1 MLAIVVNGS
10 TQLRGVWR
18 SERRARW
25 FFAAHLQ
32 NALGTGAGYVALLVL
47 AYDRIG
53 SAWGA
58 TAVLLADLVPAML
71 LGPALGRAIDRSGR
85 LRCAM
90 LADLVGGL
98 AFAGIVFAHGAI
110 PLVALALVAG
120 VGSALFRPATCAL
133 LPAIVDERRLGAA
146 NGLFG
151 AVRESGQLLGPA
163 LAAGVLL
170 FARPE
175 AIIGFNAV
183 TCAVSM
189 LMLSRLRGHVR
200 PVAPDDDATTSIGV
214 RGLLREPVIR
224 SLVATSGA
232 VMLVAGATN
241 VAELVIAQRD
251 LGAGST
257 GFALLVSAFGCG
269 MLAGSLLGARDDTAP
284 RDSLT
289 APGRDGDD
297 VTRRYLTAIAL
308 LGLGLLG
315 TGAAPALPFAMLA
328 FALAGVGNGLFLVA
342 VRVLM
347 QRRIPE
353 HLHGRAFGL
362 QDAVDSWGFGAAILA
377 GGALATSLGGRATF
391 LLAGAFA
398 LLVLFAAARAVSAA
412 RPAIQIRRT
421 SVNREEP
428 SWVVS
433 GS

>member
-1 MLAIVVNGS
+1 
-10 TQLRGVWR
+10 VWR

-133 LPAIVDERRLGAA
+133 LPAIVDPRRLGAA

-151 AVRESGQLLGPA
+151 AMRETGQLIGPA
-163 LAAGVLL
+163 LAAAVLL
-170 FARPE
+170 FAGPE

-183 TCAVSM
+183 TFAASM

-200 PVAPDDDATTSIGV
+200 PVTTEDDATTSLGV
-214 RGLLREPVIR
+214 RGLLREPIVR
-224 SLVATSGA
+224 SLVGTSGA

-251 LGAGST
+251 LGVGST

-269 MLAGSLLGARDDTAP
+269 MLAGSLLGGRDDA
-284 RDSLT
+284 DI
-289 APGRDGDD
+289 
-297 VTRRYLTAIAL
+297 TRRYLTAIAL
-308 LGLGLLG
+308 LGLGLVG
-315 TGAAPALPFAMLA
+315 TGAAPALPFAMFT
-328 FALAGVGNGLFLVA
+328 FALAGLGNGTFLVA

-412 RPAIQIRRT
+412 RPIISVRRT

>member
-1 MLAIVVNGS
+1 M
-10 TQLRGVWR
+10 WR

-71 LGPALGRAIDRSGR
+71 LGAALGRAIDRSGR

-110 PLVALALVAG
+110 PLVALALIAG

-151 AVRESGQLLGPA
+151 AMRETGQLLGPA

-170 FARPE
+170 FAAPE

-183 TCAVSM
+183 TFAVSAF
-189 LMLSRLRGHVR
+189 MLSRLRGHVR
-200 PVAPDDDATTSIGV
+200 PVASEDDATTSIGV
-214 RGLLREPVIR
+214 RGLLREPIVR

-251 LGAGST
+251 LGVGST

-289 APGRDGDD
+289 ARGVGDNNG

-315 TGAAPALPFAMLA
+315 TGAAPALPLAMLA

-362 QDAVDSWGFGAAILA
+362 QDAVDSWGFGAAIVA
-377 GGALATSLGGRATF
+377 GGALAASLGGRATF
-391 LLAGAFA
+391 LIAGAFA
-398 LLVLFAAARAVSAA
+398 LLVLFAAARAVSAT
-412 RPAIQIRRT
+412 RPAVSIRRT

>member
-1 MLAIVVNGS
+1 MQS
-10 TQLRGVWR
+10 TTRQDGLKAVWR

-47 AYDRIG
+47 AYDRLG

-71 LGPALGRAIDRSGR
+71 LGPLLGRVIDRRGR
-85 LRCAM
+85 LRCAIA
-90 LADLVGGL
+90 ADLVGAF
-98 AFAGIVFAHGAI
+98 AFAGILFAHGAATLI
-110 PLVALALVAG
+110 ALALLAG

-151 AVRESGQLLGPA
+151 AMRETGQLLGPA
-163 LAAGVLL
+163 VAAGVLL
-170 FARPE
+170 FAGPE
-175 AIIGFNAV
+175 LLVGLNAV
-183 TCAVSM
+183 TFACSV

-200 PVAPDDDATTSIGV
+200 PVETVDQQQDDEGSL
-214 RGLLREPVIR
+214 RSLLREPVVR

-269 MLAGSLLGARDDTAP
+269 MLAGSLLGGRA
-284 RDSLT
+284 
-289 APGRDGDD
+289 APGPSARLRIPCRHDDGL
-297 VTRRYLTAIAL
+297 TGRYLTAIAL
-308 LGLGLLG
+308 LAIGLLG

-328 FALAGVGNGLFLVA
+328 FALAGVGNGLFLVS

-347 QRRIPE
+347 QRLIPE

-362 QDAVDSWGFGAAILA
+362 QDAVDSWGFGAAIVA
-377 GGALATSLGGRATF
+377 GGALAASLGGRPTF

-398 LLVLFAAARAVSAA
+398 LVVLFAAARAISAT
-412 RPAIQIRRT
+412 RPAIQLSRRT
-421 SVNREEP
+421 NLMKEEP
-428 SWVVS
+428 QWAAS

>member
-1 MLAIVVNGS
+1 M
-10 TQLRGVWR
+10 WR

-151 AVRESGQLLGPA
+151 AMRETGQLIGPA

-170 FARPE
+170 FAGPE

-183 TCAVSM
+183 TFLVSM

-200 PVAPDDDATTSIGV
+200 PVAAPEHERTESGGV
-214 RGLLREPVIR
+214 LSLLREPIVR
-224 SLVATSGA
+224 SLVGTSGA

-251 LGAGST
+251 LGVGST

-269 MLAGSLLGARDDTAP
+269 MLAGSILGGRDDA
-284 RDSLT
+284 S
-289 APGRDGDD
+289 
-297 VTRRYLTAIAL
+297 VTRRYLSAIAL
-308 LGLGLLG
+308 LAVGLLG
-315 TGAAPALPFAMLA
+315 TGGAPVLPLAMLS

-362 QDAVDSWGFGAAILA
+362 QDAVDSWGFGAAILT
-377 GGALATSLGGRATF
+377 GGALAASLGGRATF

-398 LLVLFAAARAVSAA
+398 LVVLFAAARAVSAT
-412 RPAIQIRRT
+412 RPSISIRRT

>member
-1 MLAIVVNGS
+1 
-10 TQLRGVWR
+10 VWR

-47 AYDRIG
+47 AYDRLG

-98 AFAGIVFAHGAI
+98 AFAGIVFANGAI

-133 LPAIVDERRLGAA
+133 LPAIVDARRLGAA

-151 AVRESGQLLGPA
+151 AMRETGQLLGPA

-170 FARPE
+170 VAGPE
-175 AIIGFNAV
+175 AIVAFNAV
-183 TCAVSM
+183 TFLVSV
-189 LMLSRLRGHVR
+189 LLLSRLRGHVR
-200 PVAPDDDATTSIGV
+200 PVASHDGDDTPIGV
-214 RGLLREPVIR
+214 RGLLREPIVR
-224 SLVATSGA
+224 SLVGTSGA

-251 LGAGST
+251 LGVGSS

-269 MLAGSLLGARDDTAP
+269 MLTGSLLGARDNEP
-284 RDSLT
+284 
-289 APGRDGDD
+289 

-315 TGAAPALPFAMLA
+315 TGAAPALPLAMLA
-328 FALAGVGNGLFLVA
+328 FAIAGVGNGLFLVA

-377 GGALATSLGGRATF
+377 GGALAASLGGRATF

-398 LLVLFAAARAVSAA
+398 LLVLFAAARAVSAT
-412 RPAIQIRRT
+412 RPAISIRRR

-428 SWVVS
+428 SWAAS

>member
-90 LADLVGGL
+90 LADLIGAL
-98 AFAGIVFAHGAI
+98 AFAGIVFVHGAI
-110 PLVALALVAG
+110 PLIALALVAG

-133 LPAIVDERRLGAA
+133 LPAIVDECRLGAA

-151 AVRESGQLLGPA
+151 ALRETGQLLGPA
-163 LAAGVLL
+163 LAAGLL
-170 FARPE
+170 LLAGPE
-175 AIIGFNAV
+175 LIIAFNAV
-183 TCAVSM
+183 TFAASA
-189 LMLSRLRGHVR
+189 LLLSRLRGGIR
-200 PVAPDDDATTSIGV
+200 PVAPAPGEAVAAGSA
-214 RGLLREPVIR
+214 RSLLRERTVR
-224 SLVATSGA
+224 SLVGTSGA

-251 LGAGST
+251 LGVGST
-257 GFALLVSAFGCG
+257 GFALRGSAFGCG

-289 APGRDGDD
+289 ARG
-297 VTRRYLTAIAL
+297 
-308 LGLGLLG
+308 
-315 TGAAPALPFAMLA
+315 
-328 FALAGVGNGLFLVA
+328 
-342 VRVLM
+342 
-347 QRRIPE
+347 
-353 HLHGRAFGL
+353 
-362 QDAVDSWGFGAAILA
+362 
-377 GGALATSLGGRATF
+377 
-391 LLAGAFA
+391 
-398 LLVLFAAARAVSAA
+398 
-412 RPAIQIRRT
+412 
-421 SVNREEP
+421 
-428 SWVVS
+428 
-433 GS
+433 

>member
-1 MLAIVVNGS
+1 MLAIVVKGS

-110 PLVALALVAG
+110 PLVALALAAG

-133 LPAIVDERRLGAA
+133 LPAIVDGRRLGAA

-151 AVRESGQLLGPA
+151 AMRETGQLLGPA
-163 LAAGVLL
+163 LAAGVLV
-170 FARPE
+170 FAGPE
-175 AIIGFNAV
+175 AIVGFNAV
-183 TCAVSM
+183 TFGISV

-200 PVAPDDDATTSIGV
+200 PVAASDDEDTAIGV
-214 RGLLREPVIR
+214 RGLLREPIVR

-251 LGAGST
+251 LGVGST

-269 MLAGSLLGARDDTAP
+269 MLAGSLLGGRDDA
-284 RDSLT
+284 
-289 APGRDGDD
+289 G

-315 TGAAPALPFAMLA
+315 TGAAPALPFAMLT

>member
-1 MLAIVVNGS
+1 
-10 TQLRGVWR
+10 VWR

-151 AVRESGQLLGPA
+151 AMRESGQLIGPA
-163 LAAGVLL
+163 LAGRRTAVRGAGGDHRLQRGHLPRVGADAQPP
-170 FARPE
+170 ARPRPPGRFGRRRRY
-175 AIIGFNAV
+175 ADRRAGAP
-183 TCAVSM
+183 ARADRP
-189 LMLSRLRGHVR
+189 LARGH
-200 PVAPDDDATTSIGV
+200 
-214 RGLLREPVIR
+214 L
-224 SLVATSGA
+224 GA

-251 LGAGST
+251 LGVGST
-257 GFALLVSAFGCG
+257 GFALLVAAFGCG
-269 MLAGSLLGARDDTAP
+269 MLAGSILGGRAATGSPA
-284 RDSLT
+284 SLGI
-289 APGRDGDD
+289 PCRMDEDI
-297 VTRRYLTAIAL
+297 TRRYLTAIAL
-308 LGLGLLG
+308 LGVGLVG
-315 TGAAPALPFAMLA
+315 TAP
-328 FALAGVGNGLFLVA
+328 
-342 VRVLM
+342 
-347 QRRIPE
+347 RRRSRSRCSPSRW
-353 HLHGRAFGL
+353 RA
-362 QDAVDSWGFGAAILA
+362 W
-377 GGALATSLGGRATF
+377 AT
-391 LLAGAFA
+391 
-398 LLVLFAAARAVSAA
+398 
-412 RPAIQIRRT
+412 
-421 SVNREEP
+421 EP
-428 SWVVS
+428 SS
-433 GS
+433 SRSAC

>member
-1 MLAIVVNGS
+1 M
-10 TQLRGVWR
+10 WR

-47 AYDRIG
+47 AYDRLG

-110 PLVALALVAG
+110 PLVALALAAG

-151 AVRESGQLLGPA
+151 AMRESGQLIGPA

-170 FARPE
+170 FAAPE
-175 AIIGFNAV
+175 AIVAFNAV
-183 TCAVSM
+183 TFAVSA

-200 PVAPDDDATTSIGV
+200 PVAAHDDETTSIGL
-214 RGLLREPVIR
+214 RGLLREPIVR
-224 SLVATSGA
+224 SLVGTSGA

-241 VAELVIAQRD
+241 VAELVITQRE
-251 LGAGST
+251 LGVGST

-269 MLAGSLLGARDDTAP
+269 MLAGSLLAGRAATSPPARLGIPCRRDD
-284 RDSLT
+284 
-289 APGRDGDD
+289 G
-297 VTRRYLTAIAL
+297 VTRRYLNAIAL

-315 TGAAPALPFAMLA
+315 TGAAPTLPLAMLA
-328 FALAGVGNGLFLVA
+328 FALAGIGNGLFLVT

-347 QRRIPE
+347 QRLIPE

-362 QDAVDSWGFGAAILA
+362 QDAVDSWGFGAAMLA
-377 GGALATSLGGRATF
+377 GGALAASLGGRATF

-398 LLVLFAAARAVSAA
+398 LLVLFAAARAVSAT
-412 RPAIQIRRT
+412 RPAISIRRI

>member
-1 MLAIVVNGS
+1 
-10 TQLRGVWR
+10 VWR

-47 AYDRIG
+47 AYDRLG

-58 TAVLLADLVPAML
+58 TTVLLADLVPAML

-151 AVRESGQLLGPA
+151 AMRETGQLLGPA

-170 FARPE
+170 FAGPE
-175 AIIGFNAV
+175 AIVGFNAV
-183 TCAVSM
+183 TFLVSV

-200 PVAPDDDATTSIGV
+200 PVASHDDTDAPIGV
-214 RGLLREPVIR
+214 RGLLREPIVR
-224 SLVATSGA
+224 SLVGTSGA

-251 LGAGST
+251 LGVGST

-269 MLAGSLLGARDDTAP
+269 MLAGSLLGGRDDE
-284 RDSLT
+284 
-289 APGRDGDD
+289 G

-308 LGLGLLG
+308 LGLGLVG
-315 TGAAPALPFAMLA
+315 TGAAPALPLAMVA

-377 GGALATSLGGRATF
+377 GGALAASLGGRATF

-398 LLVLFAAARAVSAA
+398 LLVLDAAARAVSAA
-412 RPAIQIRRT
+412 PPAIKIRRT

>member
-1 MLAIVVNGS
+1 
-10 TQLRGVWR
+10 VWR

-133 LPAIVDERRLGAA
+133 LPAIVDARRLGAA

-151 AVRESGQLLGPA
+151 AMRETGQLIGPA
-163 LAAGVLL
+163 LAAAVLL
-170 FARPE
+170 FAAPA
-175 AIIGFNAV
+175 AIVAFNAV
-183 TCAVSM
+183 TFGISA

-200 PVAPDDDATTSIGV
+200 PVASSDGENAAIGL
-214 RGLLREPVIR
+214 RGLLREPIVR
-224 SLVATSGA
+224 SLVGTSGA

-241 VAELVIAQRD
+241 VAELVITRRE

-269 MLAGSLLGARDDTAP
+269 MLAGSLLGGRDDE
-284 RDSLT
+284 
-289 APGRDGDD
+289 G

-315 TGAAPALPFAMLA
+315 TGAAPALPLAMLA
-328 FALAGVGNGLFLVA
+328 FALAGVGNGLFLVT

-377 GGALATSLGGRATF
+377 GGALAAGLGGRATF

-398 LLVLFAAARAVSAA
+398 LVVLFAAARAVTATQ
-412 RPAIQIRRT
+412 PAISIRRT

>member
-1 MLAIVVNGS
+1 M
-10 TQLRGVWR
+10 WR

-151 AVRESGQLLGPA
+151 AMRETGQLIGPA
-163 LAAGVLL
+163 LAAAVLL
-170 FARPE
+170 FAAPE
-175 AIIGFNAV
+175 AIVAFDAV
-183 TCAVSM
+183 TFGISA

-200 PVAPDDDATTSIGV
+200 PVASSDDENTAIGL
-214 RGLLREPVIR
+214 RGLLREPIVR
-224 SLVATSGA
+224 SLVGTSGA

-241 VAELVIAQRD
+241 VAELVMTQRE
-251 LGAGST
+251 LGVGST

-269 MLAGSLLGARDDTAP
+269 MLAGSLLGGRDDE
-284 RDSLT
+284 
-289 APGRDGDD
+289 G

-308 LGLGLLG
+308 LGVGLLG
-315 TGAAPALPFAMLA
+315 TGAAPALPPAMLA
-328 FALAGVGNGLFLVA
+328 FALAGVGNGLFLVT

-377 GGALATSLGGRATF
+377 GGALAAGLGGRATF

-398 LLVLFAAARAVSAA
+398 LVVLFAAARAVTVTQ
-412 RPAIQIRRT
+412 PAISIRRT

>member
-1 MLAIVVNGS
+1 M
-10 TQLRGVWR
+10 WR

-47 AYDRIG
+47 AYDRLG

-98 AFAGIVFAHGAI
+98 AFAGIVFADGAI

-133 LPAIVDERRLGAA
+133 LPAIVDARRLGAA

-151 AVRESGQLLGPA
+151 AMRETGQLLGPA

-170 FARPE
+170 VAGPE
-175 AIIGFNAV
+175 AIVAFNAV
-183 TCAVSM
+183 TFLVSV
-189 LMLSRLRGHVR
+189 LLLSRLRGHVR
-200 PVAPDDDATTSIGV
+200 PVASHDGDDTPIGV
-214 RGLLREPVIR
+214 RGLLREPIVR
-224 SLVATSGA
+224 SLVGTSGA

-251 LGAGST
+251 LGVGSS

-269 MLAGSLLGARDDTAP
+269 MLTGSLLGARDNEP
-284 RDSLT
+284 
-289 APGRDGDD
+289 

-315 TGAAPALPFAMLA
+315 TGAAPALPLAMLA
-328 FALAGVGNGLFLVA
+328 FAIAGVGNGLFLVA

-377 GGALATSLGGRATF
+377 GGALAASLGGRATF

-398 LLVLFAAARAVSAA
+398 LLVLFAAARAVSAT
-412 RPAIQIRRT
+412 RPAISIRRR

-428 SWVVS
+428 SWAAS

>member
-1 MLAIVVNGS
+1 
-10 TQLRGVWR
+10 VWR

-133 LPAIVDERRLGAA
+133 LPAIVDPRRLGAA

-151 AVRESGQLLGPA
+151 AMRESGQLLGPA
-163 LAAGVLL
+163 LAAGLLL
-170 FARPE
+170 FAGPE
-175 AIIGFNAV
+175 AIVAFNAV
-183 TCAVSM
+183 TFLASV
-189 LMLSRLRGHVR
+189 LLLSRLRGHVR
-200 PVAPDDDATTSIGV
+200 PVAAAAGADTQIGV
-214 RGLLREPVIR
+214 RGLLREPIVR
-224 SLVATSGA
+224 SLVGTSGA

-251 LGAGST
+251 LGVGST

-269 MLAGSLLGARDDTAP
+269 MLAGSILGGRDDA
-284 RDSLT
+284 S
-289 APGRDGDD
+289 
-297 VTRRYLTAIAL
+297 VTRRYLSAIAL
-308 LGLGLLG
+308 LAVGLLG
-315 TGAAPALPFAMLA
+315 TGAAPVLPLAMLS

-362 QDAVDSWGFGAAILA
+362 QDAVDSWGFGAAILT
-377 GGALATSLGGRATF
+377 GGALAASLGGRATF

-398 LLVLFAAARAVSAA
+398 LVVLFAAARAVSAT
-412 RPAIQIRRT
+412 RPSISIRRT

>member
-1 MLAIVVNGS
+1 
-10 TQLRGVWR
+10 VWR

-151 AVRESGQLLGPA
+151 AMRETGQLIGPA

-170 FARPE
+170 FAGPE

-183 TCAVSM
+183 TFIVSM
-189 LMLSRLRGHVR
+189 LMLSRLRGQVR
-200 PVAPDDDATTSIGV
+200 PVSSVDDATTSIGV
-214 RGLLREPVIR
+214 RGLLREPIVR

-251 LGAGST
+251 LGVGST

-289 APGRDGDD
+289 ARGRDDEG

-315 TGAAPALPFAMLA
+315 TGAAPALPLAMVS

-362 QDAVDSWGFGAAILA
+362 QDAVDSWGFGAAIVA
-377 GGALATSLGGRATF
+377 GGALATSVGGRATF

-398 LLVLFAAARAVSAA
+398 LLVLFAAARAVSAE
-412 RPAIQIRRT
+412 RPTISIRRT
-421 SVNREEP
+421 SVNREEQ

>member
-1 MLAIVVNGS
+1 MLAIVVKGS

-58 TAVLLADLVPAML
+58 AAVLLADLVPAML

-151 AVRESGQLLGPA
+151 AMRESGQLIGPA

-170 FARPE
+170 FAGPE
-175 AIIGFNAV
+175 AIIGFNAL
-183 TCAVSM
+183 TCAVS
-189 LMLSRLRGHVR
+189 LLVLSRLRGHVR
-200 PVAPDDDATTSIGV
+200 PVAAPEQEHTESGGV
-214 RGLLREPVIR
+214 LSLLREPVVR

-251 LGAGST
+251 LGVGST

-269 MLAGSLLGARDDTAP
+269 MLAGSLLGGRAATGSPARLGIPCRMDD
-284 RDSLT
+284 
-289 APGRDGDD
+289 GM
-297 VTRRYLTAIAL
+297 TRRYLTAIAL
-308 LGLGLLG
+308 LGLGLVG
-315 TGAAPALPFAMLA
+315 TGA
-328 FALAGVGNGLFLVA
+328 
-342 VRVLM
+342 
-347 QRRIPE
+347 
-353 HLHGRAFGL
+353 
-362 QDAVDSWGFGAAILA
+362 
-377 GGALATSLGGRATF
+377 
-391 LLAGAFA
+391 
-398 LLVLFAAARAVSAA
+398 
-412 RPAIQIRRT
+412 
-421 SVNREEP
+421 
-428 SWVVS
+428 
-433 GS
+433 

>member
-1 MLAIVVNGS
+1 MVNGG

-133 LPAIVDERRLGAA
+133 LPAIVDPRRLGAA

-151 AVRESGQLLGPA
+151 AMRETGQLIGPA
-163 LAAGVLL
+163 LAAAVLL
-170 FARPE
+170 FAGPE

-183 TCAVSM
+183 TFAASM

-200 PVAPDDDATTSIGV
+200 PVTTEDDATTSLGV
-214 RGLLREPVIR
+214 RGLLREPIVR
-224 SLVATSGA
+224 SLVGTSGA

-251 LGAGST
+251 LGVGST

-269 MLAGSLLGARDDTAP
+269 MLAGSLLGGRDDA
-284 RDSLT
+284 DI
-289 APGRDGDD
+289 
-297 VTRRYLTAIAL
+297 TRRYLTAIAL
-308 LGLGLLG
+308 LGLGLVG
-315 TGAAPALPFAMLA
+315 TGAAPALPFAMFT
-328 FALAGVGNGLFLVA
+328 FALAGLGNGTFLVA

-398 LLVLFAAARAVSAA
+398 LVVLFAAARAVSAT
-412 RPAIQIRRT
+412 RPSISIRRT

>member
-1 MLAIVVNGS
+1 MLAIVVKGD

-58 TAVLLADLVPAML
+58 TAVLLADLIPAML

-110 PLVALALVAG
+110 PLVALALAAG

-133 LPAIVDERRLGAA
+133 LPAIVDGRRLGAA

-151 AVRESGQLLGPA
+151 AMRETGQLLGPA
-163 LAAGVLL
+163 LAAGVLV
-170 FARPE
+170 FAGPE
-175 AIIGFNAV
+175 AIVGFNAV
-183 TCAVSM
+183 TFGISV
-189 LMLSRLRGHVR
+189 LMLSRLRGDVR
-200 PVAPDDDATTSIGV
+200 PVAASDDEDTAIGV
-214 RGLLREPVIR
+214 RGLLREPVVR

-269 MLAGSLLGARDDTAP
+269 MLAGSLLG
-284 RDSLT
+284 
-289 APGRDGDD
+289 GGDD
-297 VTRRYLTAIAL
+297 EGVTRRYLTAIAL

-315 TGAAPALPFAMLA
+315 TGAAPALPFAMFA

-342 VRVLM
+342 VRMLM

-377 GGALATSLGGRATF
+377 GGALATSLGGRTTF

-398 LLVLFAAARAVSAA
+398 LLVLSAAARAVSAA
-412 RPAIQIRRT
+412 RPAIQIRSYLGERGGA
-421 SVNREEP
+421 
-428 SWVVS
+428 VV
-433 GS
+433 GRKW

>member
-1 MLAIVVNGS
+1 VVNGG
-10 TQLRGVWR
+10 TQLGAVWR
-18 SERRARW
+18 SEQAARW

-110 PLVALALVAG
+110 SLVALALVAG

-133 LPAIVDERRLGAA
+133 LPAIVDERRIGAA

-151 AVRESGQLLGPA
+151 AMRETGQLLGPA

-170 FARPE
+170 LAAPD
-175 AIIGFNAV
+175 AIVAFNAV
-183 TCAVSM
+183 TFIVSA

-200 PVAPDDDATTSIGV
+200 PVAAHDDETTSIGV
-214 RGLLREPVIR
+214 RGLLREPIVR
-224 SLVATSGA
+224 SLVGTSGA

-241 VAELVIAQRD
+241 VAELVITQRE
-251 LGAGST
+251 LGVGST

-269 MLAGSLLGARDDTAP
+269 MLAGSLLGGRDDE
-284 RDSLT
+284 R
-289 APGRDGDD
+289 

-308 LGLGLLG
+308 LAVGLIG
-315 TGAAPALPFAMLA
+315 TGAAPVLPLAMLT
-328 FALAGVGNGLFLVA
+328 FALAGVGNGLFLVT

-347 QRRIPE
+347 QRLIPE

-377 GGALATSLGGRATF
+377 GGALAAGLGGRATF
-391 LLAGAFA
+391 LLAGGFA
-398 LLVLFAAARAVSAA
+398 LVVLFAAARAVNVT
-412 RPAIQIRRT
+412 RPAISIRRT

>member
-1 MLAIVVNGS
+1 M
-10 TQLRGVWR
+10 WR

-25 FFAAHLQ
+25 FFTAHLL

-98 AFAGIVFAHGAI
+98 AFAGIVFADGAI

-133 LPAIVDERRLGAA
+133 LPAIVDESRLGAA

-151 AVRESGQLLGPA
+151 AMRETGQLIGPA

-170 FARPE
+170 FAGPE
-175 AIIGFNAV
+175 AIVAFNAV
-183 TCAVSM
+183 TFLVSV
-189 LMLSRLRGHVR
+189 LMLSRLRGNVR
-200 PVAPDDDATTSIGV
+200 PVASSDDEDTPIGI
-214 RGLLREPVIR
+214 RGLLREPIVR
-224 SLVATSGA
+224 SLVGTSGA

-251 LGAGST
+251 LGVGST

-269 MLAGSLLGARDDTAP
+269 MLAGSLLGARDDQ
-284 RDSLT
+284 
-289 APGRDGDD
+289 G

-308 LGLGLLG
+308 LALGLLG
-315 TGAAPALPFAMLA
+315 TGAAPALPLAMLT

-342 VRVLM
+342 VRILM

-377 GGALATSLGGRATF
+377 GGALAASLGGRATF

-398 LLVLFAAARAVSAA
+398 LIVLFAAARAVSAP
-412 RPAIQIRRT
+412 RTAISIRRT
-421 SVNREEP
+421 PGNREEP
-428 SWVVS
+428 SWAVS

>member
-1 MLAIVVNGS
+1 
-10 TQLRGVWR
+10 VWR

-151 AVRESGQLLGPA
+151 AMRETGQLIGPA

-175 AIIGFNAV
+175 AIVGFNAV
-183 TCAVSM
+183 TFLVSVI
-189 LMLSRLRGHVR
+189 MLSRLRGHVR
-200 PVAPDDDATTSIGV
+200 PVAAADDATTSIGALS
-214 RGLLREPVIR
+214 LLREPIVR
-224 SLVATSGA
+224 SLVGTSGA

-241 VAELVIAQRD
+241 VAELVIAQRE
-251 LGAGST
+251 LGVGST

-269 MLAGSLLGARDDTAP
+269 MLAGSILGGRDD
-284 RDSLT
+284 DS
-289 APGRDGDD
+289 

-315 TGAAPALPFAMLA
+315 TGAAPVLPVAMLA

-377 GGALATSLGGRATF
+377 GGALATSVGGRATF

-398 LLVLFAAARAVSAA
+398 LLVLFAAARAVSAT
-412 RPAIQIRRT
+412 RPTISVRRT

>member
-1 MLAIVVNGS
+1 
-10 TQLRGVWR
+10 VWR

-47 AYDRIG
+47 AFDRIG

-151 AVRESGQLLGPA
+151 AMRETGQLIGPA
-163 LAAGVLL
+163 LAAAVLL
-170 FARPE
+170 FAAPE
-175 AIIGFNAV
+175 AIVAFNAV
-183 TCAVSM
+183 TFAASA

-200 PVAPDDDATTSIGV
+200 PVAAAGDETTSIGV
-214 RGLLREPVIR
+214 RGLLREPIVR

-241 VAELVIAQRD
+241 VAELVIAQRE
-251 LGAGST
+251 LGVGST

-289 APGRDGDD
+289 ARARDNDG
-297 VTRRYLTAIAL
+297 VTRRYLSAIAL

-328 FALAGVGNGLFLVA
+328 FALAGVGNGLFLVT

-347 QRRIPE
+347 QRLIPE

-362 QDAVDSWGFGAAILA
+362 QDAVDSWGFGVAILA
-377 GGALATSLGGRATF
+377 GGALAAGVGGRATF

-398 LLVLFAAARAVSAA
+398 LLVLFAAARAVSAT
-412 RPAIQIRRT
+412 RPAISIRRT

>member
-1 MLAIVVNGS
+1 M
-10 TQLRGVWR
+10 WR

-71 LGPALGRAIDRSGR
+71 LGPALGRVIDRSGR

-90 LADLVGGL
+90 LADLVGAL

-151 AVRESGQLLGPA
+151 AMRETGQLIGPA

-170 FARPE
+170 FAGPE
-175 AIIGFNAV
+175 AIVGFNAV
-183 TCAVSM
+183 TFAVSVA
-189 LMLSRLRGHVR
+189 MLSRLRGHVR
-200 PVAPDDDATTSIGV
+200 PIASHDEQDAAIGV
-214 RGLLREPVIR
+214 RGLLREPIVR
-224 SLVATSGA
+224 SLVGTSGA

-241 VAELVIAQRD
+241 VAELVIARRD
-251 LGAGST
+251 LGVGSS

-269 MLAGSLLGARDDTAP
+269 MLAGSLLG
-284 RDSLT
+284 
-289 APGRDGDD
+289 GREEG

-308 LGLGLLG
+308 LALGLLA
-315 TGAAPALPFAMLA
+315 TGAAPALPLAMLT
-328 FALAGVGNGLFLVA
+328 FALAGVGNGLFLVT

-391 LLAGAFA
+391 LLAGAFS
-398 LLVLFAAARAVSAA
+398 LIVLFAAARAVSAT
-412 RPAIQIRRT
+412 RPAIHTRRKKLMK
-421 SVNREEP
+421 EEP